1 MSKKYN
7 IENQEKTLDHAEGLL
22 KQVMSQI
29 RNDLSS
35 YRQQDIKNLEQAIIA
50 VNKVTLRTDI

>member
-1 MSKKYN
+1 MSKTYN
-7 IENQEKTLDHAEGLL
+7 IENQEKSLDYAEGIL
-22 KQVMSQI
+22 KNVLKQI

-35 YRQQDIKNLEQAIIA
+35 YRAEDIRNLENAIIA

>member
-7 IENQEKTLDHAEGLL
+7 IENQEKALDHAEQIL
-22 KQVMSQI
+22 KQVLAQV

-35 YRQQDIKNLEQAIIA
+35 YSQADIKDLELALIA
-50 VNKVTLRTDI
+50 VNKVTLRSDI

>member
-7 IENQEKTLDHAEGLL
+7 IENQEKSLDYAESVL
-22 KQVMSQI
+22 KNIMKQI
-29 RNDLSS
+29 RNDLTS
-35 YRQQDIKNLEQAIIA
+35 YRQQDIRNLEEAILA